1 MTWLWRSNPSW
12 QTTIST
18 TQTLVPK
25 HWQFFP
31 RRPGL
36 SLTKNT
42 RHERIFAPSESLPL
56 IRKLQKVDH
65 PLAVGL
71 IRWLILLFIWA
82 DLDDALHITR
92 LDDKGCYE
100 VGVHIADVSYFL
112 KRNTALDAEAR
123 DRATSTYLV
132 DRVIPMLP
140 SLLCEQLCSLNPDV
154 ERLAFSVIWK
164 MDSEG
169 NILDTWFGRTIIK

>member
-1 MTWLWRSNPSW
+1 MDL
-12 QTTIST
+12 
-18 TQTLVPK
+18 
-25 HWQFFP
+25 
-31 RRPGL
+31 
-36 SLTKNT
+36 
-42 RHERIFAPSESLPL
+42 L
-56 IRKLQKVDH
+56 IY
-65 PLAVGL
+65 
-71 IRWLILLFIWA
+71 ILLYSLL

-92 LDDKGCYE
+92 LENNEYE

-112 KRNTALDAEAR
+112 KRNTQLDVEANE
-123 DRATSTYLV
+123 RATSTYLV

-164 MDSEG
+164 MDAAG